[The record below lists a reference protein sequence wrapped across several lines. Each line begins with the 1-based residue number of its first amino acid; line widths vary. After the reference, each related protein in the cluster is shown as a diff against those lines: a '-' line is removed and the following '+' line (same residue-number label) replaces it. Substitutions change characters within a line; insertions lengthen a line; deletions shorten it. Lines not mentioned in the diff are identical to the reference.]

1 MIVKFMPSQLPV
13 LQIFHRLV
21 YNIVLLLLVISVF
34 AHLIHDGLDMFGRL
48 LKNFL
53 HLVEHRCNFTQRVL
67 LVVTQA
73 NEPLLCHTILQNLE
87 QLWLVLLY
95 AFPDSLILVLP
106 LITLLFKISR
116 LSLQDFETVLN
127 HGNFNG
133 SLAAKLAWSKRV
145 ARLHGLGIIKAVAT
159 SGGLGLL
166 YCTAS
171 IDAFH
176 LTLRW

>member
-1 MIVKFMPSQLPV
+1 MKWLLQVVEVLHDFRYAVIEFFLNLVHSIIDVLLDAMIVKFMPSQLPV

-87 QLWLVLLY
+87 QL
-95 AFPDSLILVLP
+95 
-106 LITLLFKISR
+106 
-116 LSLQDFETVLN
+116 
-127 HGNFNG
+127 
-133 SLAAKLAWSKRV
+133 
-145 ARLHGLGIIKAVAT
+145 
-159 SGGLGLL
+159 
-166 YCTAS
+166 
-171 IDAFH
+171 
-176 LTLRW
+176 